1 MSMRRNLL
9 LTIMPARSRHWSRQ
23 RLWEHIDAY
32 TMLLPTILGVLVFM
46 ATPLGISFYLSFTDA
61 RLFGTPE
68 FVGVD
73 NYWEI
78 LGDRLFHK
86 AVRNTVA
93 FTLSAL
99 ILTTVPALFLAVL
112 LNERLPGRLVF
123 RTLFFLPVVASA
135 VGVALLWRYLFNYDF
150 GLINAILT
158 SLGVPRVGW
167 LTSPDVA
174 LISVIIVFTWQ
185 TIGYNMVIFLAG
197 LQGVPRPLYEAASID
212 GANRWQ
218 LFYHMTLPSISPTS
232 FFVLVT
238 TLIQCL
244 QIFDVPYAMGL
255 TRSGTVG
262 PADSML
268 TVVTL
273 LYREGFLL
281 NQKGYAA
288 AIAWLLCL
296 AIVLITY
303 AQFRVASRWVHYDG

>member
-1 MSMRRNLL
+1 MERE
-9 LTIMPARSRHWSRQ
+9 LTGQGRIIRSRRWN
-23 RLWEHIDAY
+23 RLRLHEQIDAF
-32 TMLLPTILGVLVFM
+32 TMLLPTLLGVLIFM
-46 ATPLGISFYLSFTDA
+46 AVPLGMSLHLSFTDA

-68 FVGVD
+68 FIGLE
-73 NYWEI
+73 NYRAA
-78 LGDRLFHK
+78 LTDRLFLR
-86 AVRNTVA
+86 AVRNTLA
-93 FTLSAL
+93 FTLAAL
-99 ILTTVPALFLAVL
+99 FCTTIPALVLAIL

-123 RTLFFLPVVASA
+123 RALFFLPVVASA
-135 VGVALLWRYLFNYDF
+135 VGVALLWRYLLNYDF
-150 GLINAILT
+150 GLVNAIFMG
-158 SLGVPRVGW
+158 LGLPRIGW
-167 LTSPDVA
+167 LISPQVA
-174 LISVIIVFTWQ
+174 LISVVMVFAWQ

-218 LFYHMTLPSISPTS
+218 LFIHVTLPSLSPTS
-232 FFVLVT
+232 FFVVVT

-255 TRSGTVG
+255 TRSNTVG

-281 NQKGYAA
+281 NQKGYAS
-288 AIAWLLCL
+288 AIAWILGL

-303 AQFRVASRWVHYDG
+303 AQFRIADRWVHYEG